1 MKLIGST
8 TSPFVRRIKLLTNN
22 HPIKFVD
29 IDIFS
34 EQGADMLSANN
45 PARKVPVLQDGDVT
59 IYDSRVIFNY
69 LIDKLSLPEMT
80 WQQQN
85 LLTIIDAAND
95 SLVSILLCQRSG
107 FDITEDKLF
116 FNLQHQRV
124 ENVLLALAKQVEN
137 KAFDEWHYP
146 SICLFCLLDWAL
158 FRNLAQWQH
167 IAPLNQFY
175 QHALTQSLVKETD
188 PRI

>member
-8 TSPFVRRIKLLTNN
+8 TSPFVRRIKLLTYKCQIN
-22 HPIKFVD
+22 FVD

-34 EQGADMLSANN
+34 EQGADLLSENN
-45 PARKVPVLQDGDVT
+45 PAKKVPVLQDGEVS
-59 IYDSRVIFNY
+59 IYDSRIIFNY
-69 LIDKLSLPEMT
+69 LIDKLSLPTLT

-95 SLVSILLCQRSG
+95 SLVSLLLCQRSG

-124 ENVLLALAKQVEN
+124 ENVLVQLAKQVEN

-158 FRNLAQWQH
+158 FRNLVSWQH
-167 IAPLNQFY
+167 MTALQQFY
-175 QHALTQSLVKETD
+175 QQALTKPLVKETD